1 MLGLIIQTG
10 NYSANFC
17 SYEAAHFDGN
27 SLVYTFFSFAIYSA
41 ILQNW
46 HRKCQY
52 IYRVMT
58 LHPPP
63 QFYNLGVMANYIYC
77 IFTKYMYSTVPY
89 CTVQKNIKEED

>member
-1 MLGLIIQTG
+1 
-10 NYSANFC
+10 
-17 SYEAAHFDGN
+17 
-27 SLVYTFFSFAIYSA
+27 
-41 ILQNW
+41 
-46 HRKCQY
+46 
-52 IYRVMT
+52 MT